1 MFDIGF
7 WELML
12 IAVIGLLVLGP
23 ERLPV
28 AIRTVRD
35 WVNGVRQ
42 FSQSVKTELKEELR
56 INELHENLK
65 KAEQSD
71 FKNMSPQ
78 VAESLKSLQEA
89 ADMVNRPY
97 QQQSPDFD
105 SSTGQPE
112 LSAQVAQTQQD
123 LRSSEQVKQNPAQEA
138 LTGASPT
145 IQENSTPN
153 DKQSG

>member
-12 IAVIGLLVLGP
+12 IAVIGLIVLGP

-35 WVNGVRQ
+35 WINGVRQ

-89 ADMVNRPY
+89 AEMVNRPY
-97 QQQSPDFD
+97 QQTTATQPSADVQEDTTQPALNSA
-105 SSTGQPE
+105 SST
-112 LSAQVAQTQQD
+112 TQ
-123 LRSSEQVKQNPAQEA
+123 ETP
-138 LTGASPT
+138 
-145 IQENSTPN
+145 TPN

>member
-89 ADMVNRPY
+89 AEMVNRPY
-97 QQQSPDFD
+97 QQQSPEVGT
-105 SSTGQPE
+105 STGQSE
-112 LSAQVAQTQQD
+112 TTAQVAQAQQD
-123 LRSSEQVKQNPAQEA
+123 MHTSEQVKHNPAQEA
-138 LTGASPT
+138 LTSTSPT
-145 IQENSTPN
+145 IQENATPN

>member
-89 ADMVNRPY
+89 AEMVNRPY
-97 QQQSPDFD
+97 QQQSPEVGT
-105 SSTGQPE
+105 STGQSE
-112 LSAQVAQTQQD
+112 TISASCTSATRHAHPRASKTQSCP
-123 LRSSEQVKQNPAQEA
+123 RSTHQYFTHNPRECNAE
-138 LTGASPT
+138 
-145 IQENSTPN
+145 
-153 DKQSG
+153 

>member
-65 KAEQSD
+65 KAEQNNFENLAPD
-71 FKNMSPQ
+71 
-78 VAESLKSLQEA
+78 VAESVKSLQEA
-89 ADMVNRPY
+89 ANMVNRPY
-97 QQQSPDFD
+97 EPNAAEQKP
-105 SSTGQPE
+105 
-112 LSAQVAQTQQD
+112 SAEEAPQVAPSAD
-123 LRSSEQVKQNPAQEA
+123 SESAANKA
-138 LTGASPT
+138 LTK
-145 IQENSTPN
+145 ENSSAN
-153 DKQSG
+153 DKQSS

>member
-65 KAEQSD
+65 KAEQNNFENLAPD
-71 FKNMSPQ
+71 
-78 VAESLKSLQEA
+78 VAESVKSLQEA
-89 ADMVNRPY
+89 ANMVNRPY
-97 QQQSPDFD
+97 EP
-105 SSTGQPE
+105 
-112 LSAQVAQTQQD
+112 SAAEQEPSVQEAPQVAPSAD
-123 LRSSEQVKQNPAQEA
+123 SESAANKA
-138 LTGASPT
+138 LTK
-145 IQENSTPN
+145 ENSSAN
-153 DKQSG
+153 DKQSS

>member
-65 KAEQSD
+65 KAEQNNFENLAPD
-71 FKNMSPQ
+71 
-78 VAESLKSLQEA
+78 VAESVKSLQEA

-97 QQQSPDFD
+97 EPNAAKQKP
-105 SSTGQPE
+105 
-112 LSAQVAQTQQD
+112 SAEEAPQVAPSAD
-123 LRSSEQVKQNPAQEA
+123 SESATNKA
-138 LTGASPT
+138 LTK
-145 IQENSTPN
+145 ENSSAN
-153 DKQSG
+153 DKQSS